1 MCNWISLCLIQGA
14 SLSFCQVSGC
24 ILSLAKACPYAPV
37 TSSRRGPSDSRIL
50 YRRCCRHPLH
60 DSPHVQLGF
69 FLFSQLQ
76 SVDRSIN
83 AMLAILSQLGVLMGA
98 CVPVCVLAC
107 ACELAPWST
116 HTRLKCYKMLL
127 ERISSCSFQCRKRL
141 SLLQVAQVLKD
152 DYKHFRKQDVKME
165 TS

>member
-1 MCNWISLCLIQGA
+1 MCNWISLCLTQGA

-60 DSPHVQLGF
+60 DSLHVQLGF
-69 FLFSQLQ
+69 FLFAQLQ
-76 SVDRSIN
+76 SVDGSIN
-83 AMLAILSQLGVLMGA
+83 DMLAILSQLGVLMGT
-98 CVPVCVLAC
+98 CVPVCVR
-107 ACELAPWST
+107 ACELTPWST
-116 HTRLKCYKMLL
+116 HTRLKSYTMLL
-127 ERISSCSFQCRKRL
+127 GRISSCSFQCRKRL
-141 SLLQVAQVLKD
+141 CLLQVAQVLKD
-152 DYKHFRKQDVKME
+152 DYKHFRKHDVKME